1 MSPIAIY
8 TSLQT
13 KRLIL
18 ILNRKNLK
26 STYKT
31 NILII
36 PIGRQC
42 LFVLLRVGLNRKL
55 NFNKFICHQ

>member
-26 STYKT
+26 STNKT
-31 NILII
+31 NVQKITNLTTA
-36 PIGRQC
+36 
-42 LFVLLRVGLNRKL
+42 LVV
-55 NFNKFICHQ
+55 